1 MHIKAILSLLA
12 GVWVCFF
19 ATVTEAAPILLTISI
34 SENGQTT
41 GWWPNQP
48 GLDKAWV
55 EDLSRHGVQ
64 VLNPAA
70 MSNMP
75 RLSPIVYGQKPL
87 SDTNARTMAS
97 LFGAQN
103 VLNGNV
109 IWQCQANETSVSKAD
124 AVHCTGNASLT
135 LLYGHQES
143 APMQFTASAYGQDFE
158 TAKAAVRARITA
170 DMALPVMAHTATKGD
185 IPKYIDKPVMLFD
198 PLPDADTLVALRKQL
213 KRVPG
218 VTDVAERWVSNG
230 VLALEINPD
239 TPTLSL
245 EGFSAI
251 IQGFMGQ
258 PAENFIIRETQKTEA
273 GAIFEVVKY

>member
-1 MHIKAILSLLA
+1 MHIKVILSLFA

-19 ATVTEAAPILLTISI
+19 ATVAAAAPVLLTLSV

-55 EDLSRHGVQ
+55 ENLSQHGVQ
-64 VLNPAA
+64 VLNPAT
-70 MSNMP
+70 MSQMP

-97 LFGAQN
+97 LFGTSN
-103 VLNGNV
+103 VLNGN
-109 IWQCQANETSVSKAD
+109 IMWQCAVNETSASKAD

-135 LLYGHQES
+135 LLYGRQES
-143 APMQFTASAYGQDFE
+143 FPMQLTASAYGQDFD
-158 TAKAAVRARITA
+158 TAKAAVRTRITA
-170 DMALPVMAHTATKGD
+170 DIALPVMAHTAAKGD
-185 IPKYIDKPVMLFD
+185 IPKYINKPVMLFD

-218 VTDVAERWVSNG
+218 VSDVAERWVSHG
-230 VLALEINPD
+230 VLALEINPE
-239 TPTLSL
+239 TPTLSA
-245 EGFSAI
+245 EEFSAI

-258 PAENFIIRETQKTEA
+258 PTENFMIRETQKTET
-273 GAIFEVVKY
+273 GAIFEIVKY